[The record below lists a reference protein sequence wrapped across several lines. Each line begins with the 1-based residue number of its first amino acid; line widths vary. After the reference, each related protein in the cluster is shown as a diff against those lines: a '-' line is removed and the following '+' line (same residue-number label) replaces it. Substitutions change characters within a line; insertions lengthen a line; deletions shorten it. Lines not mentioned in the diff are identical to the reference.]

1 MKPLSSIFFTAISI
15 LLGLLFTYALS
26 ANTVE
31 FANVP
36 ILYFVTFYIF
46 ILQWIVF
53 LPSYLNQTEHYFD
66 LTGSMTYIT
75 SILLVIFFA
84 QEIDFRDVLICSL
97 IIIWASRLGLF
108 LSKRV
113 SNAGEDTRFVHI
125 KPNFYQFLMTWTIQG
140 LWVLMTAGMAFAA
153 LSSKNKLGLD
163 AFAVIGALLWL
174 IGFIIEV
181 ISDKQKTNFKSNPLN
196 QGKFIQEGLW
206 SFSRHPNYFGEI
218 VLWIGIAVIAFPV
231 IESWQYFALLSPIFV
246 IFLLTKVS
254 GINLLERQGMKR
266 RGDNEEYKNYIKN
279 TSVLIPL
286 PPKN

>member
-246 IFLLTKVS
+246 IFILTKVS
-254 GINLLERQGMKR
+254 GFNLLERQGMKR
-266 RGDNEEYKNYIKN
+266 WGDNEEYKNYIKN